1 MLPDRSKRHAG
12 VDGET
17 PRLQLASNWQLLLVA
32 LLMIGL
38 LRVIFPH
45 KALVEKLYDQEQV
58 DELTL
63 SYIENLHR
71 TEPGNADLTILLGR
85 VQREQL
91 DIVNLDH
98 LLQPVINA
106 GDGRQRAEARILL
119 LGAYEHVVSTD
130 LPAEEFKQL
139 RNRLEAFLLVANRD
153 DIPPALAGAFAAT
166 AFRQDW
172 FALGTQFLSR
182 VAPGRTAQALEVY
195 ANEALALGRHT
206 LASEYYL
213 LARRQ
218 ATTRDDARRYF
229 REGIAALMAA
239 SRFAWAMRVAERDI
253 GDLADDPETLRYMAR
268 AALAAGEPV
277 RAARYAQGLVFQPSP
292 ARAGAVP

>member
-17 PRLQLASNWQLLLVA
+17 PRLQLASNWQLMLVA
-32 LLMIGL
+32 VLMIGL
-38 LRVIFPH
+38 LRVIFPQ
-45 KALVEKLYDQEQV
+45 KALVEKLYDQERL

-71 TEPGNADLTILLGR
+71 TEPSNVDLTILLGR
-85 VQREQL
+85 VQRDTM
-91 DIVNLDH
+91 DIDNLDH
-98 LLQPVINA
+98 LLQPVIRAGNA
-106 GDGRQRAEARILL
+106 RQRAEARMLL
-119 LGAYEHVVSTD
+119 LGSYENLLSTD
-130 LPAEEFKQL
+130 VPTADWPRL
-139 RNRLEAFLLVANRD
+139 RAQLEAFLQDANRD

-166 AFRQDW
+166 AYRLNLMT
-172 FALGTQFLSR
+172 LGTQFLNR
-182 VAPGRTAQALEVY
+182 VAPGHTDQALETY
-195 ANEALALGRHT
+195 AQEALAQGRHT

-218 ATTRDDARRYF
+218 ATSPEAARRYF

-239 SRFAWAMRVAERDI
+239 SRFTLAMRVAERDI

-268 AALAAGEPV
+268 TALAAGDPV
-277 RAARYAQGLVFQPSP
+277 RAARYAQWLVFQHRPEP
-292 ARAGAVP
+292 ARVAP

>member
-32 LLMIGL
+32 ILMIGL

-45 KALVEKLYDQEQV
+45 KALVEKLYDQEQL
-58 DELTL
+58 DELTF

-85 VQREQL
+85 VQREQR
-91 DIVNLDH
+91 DIANLGQ
-98 LLQPVINA
+98 LLQPVIRGGNA
-106 GDGRQRAEARILL
+106 RQRAEARMLL
-119 LGAYEHVVSTD
+119 LNAYEHQLAAE
-130 LPAEEFKQL
+130 LPPETLESL
-139 RNRLEAFLLVANRD
+139 RTRLAAFLQEANRD
-153 DIPPALAGAFAAT
+153 DIPPALAGAFAAA

-172 FALGTQFLSR
+172 MALGTQFLNR
-182 VAPGRTAQALEVY
+182 VAPGRTAQALEGY
-195 ANEALALGRHT
+195 AQEALAQGRHT

-218 ATTRDDARRYF
+218 AETSEAARRYF
-229 REGIAALMAA
+229 REGIGALMAS
-239 SRFAWAMRVAERDI
+239 SRFALAMRVAERDM
-253 GDLADDPETLRYMAR
+253 GDLADDPETLRFMAR
-268 AALAAGEPV
+268 TALAAGDPV
-277 RAARYAQGLVFQPSP
+277 RAARYAQWLVFQRSP
-292 ARAGAVP
+292 ARAGAMP

>member
-12 VDGET
+12 VDDET

-32 LLMIGL
+32 ILMIGL

-45 KALVEKLYDQEQV
+45 TALVEKLYDQEQV

-71 TEPGNADLTILLGR
+71 TEPTNADLTILLGR
-85 VQREQL
+85 VQRQQHDVTHLEQL
-91 DIVNLDH
+91 
-98 LLQPVINA
+98 LLPVVRTGNV
-106 GDGRQRAEARILL
+106 RQRAEARMLL
-119 LGAYEHVVSTD
+119 LGAYEN
-130 LPAEEFKQL
+130 QL
-139 RNRLEAFLLVANRD
+139 SNPLAPEALQSWRARLEAFLQESNRD
-153 DIPPALAGAFAAT
+153 DIPPALAGSFAAT

-172 FALGTQFLSR
+172 MTMGTQFLNR
-182 VAPGRTAQALEVY
+182 VAPGRTAQALEGY
-195 ANEALALGRHT
+195 AQEALAQGRHT

-218 ATTRDDARRYF
+218 ATTRDAARLYF
-229 REGIAALMAA
+229 RNGIAALMAA
-239 SRFAWAMRVAERDI
+239 SRFELAMRVAERDI

-268 AALAAGEPV
+268 TALAAGEPV
-277 RAARYAQGLVFQPSP
+277 RAARYAQGLVFQFTP